1 MFCRKT
7 DYLKMEKIQHKAL
20 KIAFNSNESLED
32 FLLHSNELSIHQ
44 KQLCQLTVVIKMR
57 SLGQF

>member
-1 MFCRKT
+1 MFCRKA

-20 KIAFNSNESLED
+20 KIAFNGNESFED
-32 FLLHSNELSIHQ
+32 FLLHSNEIPIHQ
-44 KQLCQLTVVIKMR
+44 KQLRQLTVVIKMR